1 MINFKIYNMNN
12 FELLSLKKTKEE
24 AVVFANSKE
33 NMYKRLMIVKYDD
46 EKGDEIVNR
55 TTGESYYK
63 IKEKK
68 L

>member
-24 AVVFANSKE
+24 AVVFANKE
-33 NMYKRLMIVKYDD
+33 NMYKRLMIVKHDD

-63 IKEKK
+63 VKEKK